1 MHLNRELEHWIIL
14 ASWNISSTCQVLST
28 KQSDVQVKNTTTQ
41 KWTQFSA
48 NSFRVKLLKNQVTAN
63 QHGYCSNRVGV
74 IRTFRNKNFSF
85 NTFHEEYLVIRTLR
99 EWNLKQ
105 QERSVIMTLKNK
117 NVYLQ
122 ERCVTF
128 FHDLGLKI
136 WTFLFLNVILPKR
149 PYSRTLLMWYYLVPV
164 LVTNPKRSKVVS
176 PNNRLRFQ
184 KQDWGSR
191 SSLFGS
197 TR

>member
-1 MHLNRELEHWIIL
+1 M
-14 ASWNISSTCQVLST
+14 
-28 KQSDVQVKNTTTQ
+28 
-41 KWTQFSA
+41 
-48 NSFRVKLLKNQVTAN
+48 
-63 QHGYCSNRVGV
+63 GV

-136 WTFLFLNVILPKR
+136 
-149 PYSRTLLMWYYLVPV
+149 
-164 LVTNPKRSKVVS
+164 
-176 PNNRLRFQ
+176 
-184 KQDWGSR
+184 
-191 SSLFGS
+191 
-197 TR
+197 